1 MFGIGMTTLL
11 WFLLFAEAGFEALPQ
26 TQPLQ
31 TASPY
36 LTRCHSEQNKMK
48 RKNLILKN
56 IFIGQQ

>member
-11 WFLLFAEAGFEALPQ
+11 LFWLLAAAGFAPCPQ
-26 TQPLQ
+26 PQPLQ